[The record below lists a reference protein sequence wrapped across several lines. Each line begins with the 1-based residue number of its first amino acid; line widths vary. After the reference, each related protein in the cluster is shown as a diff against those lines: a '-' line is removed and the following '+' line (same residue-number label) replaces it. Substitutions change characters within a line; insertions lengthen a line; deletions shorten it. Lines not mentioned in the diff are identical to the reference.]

1 MSWNDQD
8 IDQLFKGAKAPEPAA
23 FQESFWSEM
32 EAMLPEQKRKK
43 AGLWWIVSGAAALLL
58 LAGGGFWLA
67 GQPAGNTQLAGPMK
81 PFLGSNHYEYVSK
94 SMTDLPQP
102 AKAIVTPVITENTI
116 ESTAYQN
123 VQRQNPGIRSSN
135 TTADFSLPSREMPE
149 VTSAEHLAAN
159 STDMVDQPVE
169 ELVIAEDLPK
179 MELFYQYPQQGGLYA
194 ATGDVPADCETYRT
208 CAAKSINFPKPARFY
223 LQTSAGIG
231 QSAQHV
237 AGKSDLVHFY
247 SVGGG
252 LYKKLDRM
260 VFTFGAAARV
270 DFAKNIL
277 YTTYPSSDTRID
289 TKYSQLYSF
298 EMPVSIGYEAG
309 RNSIVA
315 TVTPGFQTAFS
326 GNQQETHFDEIVR
339 SEQAFGKISD
349 AKTLTMEIGAT
360 YWRSMTPN
368 WYLGVGMNVDILKP
382 FNSAMY
388 AGEQRLLPLNG
399 QLSLRRTF

>member
-23 FQESFWSEM
+23 FQESFWAEM

-43 AGLWWIVSGAAALLL
+43 AGVWWIASGAATLVLLV
-58 LAGGGFWLA
+58 GGVFLYLNQS
-67 GQPAGNTQLAGPMK
+67 GQTNHTLVAKSKMYANKPSVDRKSAAEQVIVETVSVNDPVSSKGRFSGTDEASCGNAMHTKNGI
-81 PFLGSNHYEYVSK
+81 VR
-94 SMTDLPQP
+94 MTPSGQVLTD
-102 AKAIVTPVITENTI
+102 VITIENT
-116 ESTAYQN
+116 SL
-123 VQRQNPGIRSSN
+123 
-135 TTADFSLPSREMPE
+135 LPSFS
-149 VTSAEHLAAN
+149 VN
-159 STDMVDQPVE
+159 QQVE
-169 ELVIAEDLPK
+169 ELVIVDRLPANDVEFGNPLVFTANSN
-179 MELFYQYPQQGGLYA
+179 ELP
-194 ATGDVPADCETYRT
+194 TDCYTYKT

-223 LQTSAGIG
+223 LQTTAGIG

-237 AGKSDLVHFY
+237 VGQSDLVHFY
-247 SVGGG
+247 TIGGG

-260 VFTFGAAARV
+260 VFTFGANMRV
-270 DFAKNIL
+270 DFTKNIL
-277 YTTYPSSDTRID
+277 YTTYPSNSTRID

-298 EMPVSIGYEAG
+298 EMPVSMGYESG

-326 GNQQETHFDEIVR
+326 GNQQETQNEVVVR
-339 SEQAFGKISD
+339 SEQTFGKISN

-360 YWRSMTPN
+360 YWRSLAPN
-368 WYLGVGMNVDILKP
+368 WYAGLGMNVDILKP
-382 FNSAMY
+382 FNSTMY

>member
-43 AGLWWIVSGAAALLL
+43 AGLWWIVSGAVVLLL

-67 GQPAGNTQLAGPMK
+67 GQPADGVRLTSQMK
-81 PFLGSNHYEYVSK
+81 PFLEMNRFESVSK
-94 SMTDLPQP
+94 DVAPLLRSAKTYESP
-102 AKAIVTPVITENTI
+102 AENGFCL
-116 ESTAYQN
+116 TAYLDTQHEN
-123 VQRQNPGIRSSN
+123 AAILSSN
-135 TTADFSLPSREMPE
+135 TTTDFSSPSQEMPE
-149 VTSAEHLAAN
+149 VIPAEHLEVN

-169 ELVIAEDLPK
+169 ELVIADDLPK
-179 MELFYQYPQQGGLYA
+179 METLFLYPRHDDLDA
-194 ATGDVPADCETYRT
+194 ATGDVPADCETYRA
-208 CAAKSINFPKPARFY
+208 CAVKSINFPKPARFY

-270 DFAKNIL
+270 DFAQNIL
-277 YTTYPSSDTRID
+277 YTTYPSSNTRID

-298 EMPVSIGYEAG
+298 EMPVSIGYEGG
-309 RNSIVA
+309 RNAIVA

>member
-43 AGLWWIVSGAAALLL
+43 AGFWWIASGAATLVLLT
-58 LAGGGFWLA
+58 GGGFWLA
-67 GQPAGNTQLAGPMK
+67 SQPTEGVRLSAQAT
-81 PFLGSNHYEYVSK
+81 PFLGINQYEHVSEDVTYSLSPSMIYGTPTIVENETQSTTYQDVQRENADIISSNNTPDVV
-94 SMTDLPQP
+94 LPQQV
-102 AKAIVTPVITENTI
+102 IQEVIPVENL
-116 ESTAYQN
+116 
-123 VQRQNPGIRSSN
+123 VSSN
-135 TTADFSLPSREMPE
+135 AKVGLEP
-149 VTSAEHLAAN
+149 
-159 STDMVDQPVE
+159 QPE
-169 ELVIAEDLPK
+169 ELLIVDRLPAYALELNKPDDLEK
-179 MELFYQYPQQGGLYA
+179 YNSVQSDCKSLNHCMLE
-194 ATGDVPADCETYRT
+194 AT
-208 CAAKSINFPKPARFY
+208 SFPKASRFY

-237 AGKSDLVHFY
+237 IGKSDLVHFY
-247 SVGGG
+247 TVGGG

-260 VFTFGAAARV
+260 VFTFGANMRV
-270 DFAKNIL
+270 DFTKNIL
-277 YTTYPSSDTRID
+277 YTTYPSGNSRID

-298 EMPVSIGYEAG
+298 EMPVSVGYEAG

-326 GNQQETHFDEIVR
+326 GNQQETQSNVVVR
-339 SEQAFGKISD
+339 SEQTFGKISN

-360 YWRSMTPN
+360 YWRSLAPN
-368 WYLGVGMNVDILKP
+368 WYMGLGMNVDILKP
-382 FNSAMY
+382 FNSTMY
-388 AGEQRLLPLNG
+388 AGKQRFLPLNG

>member
-43 AGLWWIVSGAAALLL
+43 AGLWWIVSGAATLVL
-58 LAGGGFWLA
+58 LAGGMFWVANQPEEGARLA
-67 GQPAGNTQLAGPMK
+67 SQMK
-81 PFLGSNHYEYVSK
+81 PFFSDNHLDVVSK
-94 SMTDLPQP
+94 RVTESFRPGVPCGTIDLM
-102 AKAIVTPVITENTI
+102 K
-116 ESTAYQN
+116 
-123 VQRQNPGIRSSN
+123 
-135 TTADFSLPSREMPE
+135 DPSYFNSFNER
-149 VTSAEHLAAN
+149 N
-159 STDMVDQPVE
+159 STLLVKTPKSIVSNQSPLTSNPNANLINDTDIKSEQTKD
-169 ELVIAEDLPK
+169 ELVIVDQLPPYVFDFNRVNGCPEK
-179 MELFYQYPQQGGLYA
+179 YISVTTDCKNLHSCMLE
-194 ATGDVPADCETYRT
+194 ATT
-208 CAAKSINFPKPARFY
+208 FPKAPRFY
-223 LQTSAGIG
+223 VQASAGIG

-237 AGKSDLVHFY
+237 VGQSDLVHFY
-247 SVGGG
+247 TVGGG

-260 VFTFGAAARV
+260 VFTFGANVRV

-277 YTTYPSSDTRID
+277 YTSYPSSNTRVD

-298 EMPVSIGYEAG
+298 EMPVSMGYESG

-326 GNQQETHFDEIVR
+326 GNQQETQNEVLVR
-339 SEQAFGKISD
+339 SEQTFGKISN
-349 AKTLTMEIGAT
+349 AKTLTMEIGAN
-360 YWRSMTPN
+360 YWRSLTPN
-368 WYLGVGMNVDILKP
+368 WYVGLGLNVDILKP
-382 FNSAMY
+382 FNSTMY

>member
-58 LAGGGFWLA
+58 LAGGGFWLSS
-67 GQPAGNTQLAGPMK
+67 QSTDSIRLNTQTT
-81 PFLGSNHYEYVSK
+81 PFLGGNQYADVSK
-94 SMTDLPQP
+94 NVTNLLRPAANCFVPDLLVDDS
-102 AKAIVTPVITENTI
+102 KLIH
-116 ESTAYQN
+116 YQN
-123 VQRQNPGIRSSN
+123 VQHKNEDILSSN
-135 TTADFSLPSREMPE
+135 TTTDFSSPIQEMPE
-149 VTSAEHLAAN
+149 VIPAEHLVAN

-169 ELVIAEDLPK
+169 ELVIVDQLPPYSSDFK
-179 MELFYQYPQQGGLYA
+179 RISGCPEKYTSVSTDCKSLHSCMLE
-194 ATGDVPADCETYRT
+194 ATT
-208 CAAKSINFPKPARFY
+208 FPKAPRFY

-237 AGKSDLVHFY
+237 VGKSDLVHFY
-247 SVGGG
+247 TVGGG

-260 VFTFGAAARV
+260 VFTFGANARV
-270 DFAKNIL
+270 DFTKNIL
-277 YTTYPSSDTRID
+277 YTTYPASDTRID

-298 EMPVSIGYEAG
+298 EMPVSLGYEAG

-315 TVTPGFQTAFS
+315 TITPGFQTAFS
-326 GNQQETHFDEIVR
+326 GNQQETQLNEVVR
-339 SEQAFGKISD
+339 SEQTFGKISN

-368 WYLGVGMNVDILKP
+368 WYLGLGMNVDILKP
-382 FNSAMY
+382 FNSVMY